1 MKYIVKLDWRNTYEF
16 DDANTA
22 INFAGV
28 AVTHRTEEDSEVT
41 ITVVEEE
48 REES

>member
-28 AVTHRTEEDSEVT
+28 AVTHRTETDSEVT
-41 ITVVEEE
+41 ITVVKE
-48 REES
+48 REEP

>member
-22 INFAGV
+22 INFAGI

-41 ITVVEEE
+41 ITVVKE
-48 REES
+48 REEP